1 MYYTVKRL
9 HSLVNIK
16 YMRLYVV
23 AQAFIPAARE
33 AEMSQDNLVRPYL
46 KKANA
51 RAAAASLMS

>member
-1 MYYTVKRL
+1 MKRL

-16 YMRLYVV
+16 YRRLYVV

-51 RAAAASLMS
+51 SAAAASLMS